1 VYSLK
6 RSLLI
11 WLIVPLVLILP
22 AIAAIQYWLIVT
34 PARAA
39 IDAQLGDSALAM
51 ARFLH
56 VDNGS
61 VFFKL
66 SPQAE
71 RLLLTDQSDK
81 EFFLVLD
88 PNGNVLGGDEQLRN
102 PPLVVAPEEWRF
114 VNGQIKHHPVR
125 IMVFG
130 APCGDGVCQIRIA
143 ETFVKRNQ
151 IRMVAFLSTVGYSLL
166 LGLVTLGVMVLAVRR
181 SLHVLNNLNTHLLTQ
196 NPNDLA
202 LWEGGAIPK
211 ELEPLIASWNLLLA
225 KLQASHRAQQ
235 QLIADVAHQMRTP
248 LSSLKMEAELAL
260 LEPHPPAVRLALEN
274 LNRAAS
280 RAARFSAQLLALAR
294 ADQGLVDLGH
304 WQVVDLKTVVA
315 DLVEEWSRRAI
326 LQSID
331 LGFELETAMIYANT
345 SLLSEAIAN
354 LLDNAFEY
362 AGVGS
367 VVTVRCYQVNGQVF
381 LEVEDNGPG
390 IPMDQ
395 RERVWDRFYRVSDTR
410 SGKNHGQGSGLGLA
424 IVSEIARRHE
434 AQAEILSPKKGRG
447 TLVRL
452 SFHEASQSNM
462 T

>member
-1 VYSLK
+1 MYSLK

-61 VFFKL
+61 VFFIL

-102 PPLVVAPEEWRF
+102 PRLVVVSEERRF

-151 IRMVAFLSTVGYSLL
+151 IRMIAFLSTVGYSLL
-166 LGLVTLGVMVLAVRR
+166 LGLVALGVMVLAVRR
-181 SLHVLNNLNTHLLTQ
+181 SLYVLNNLNTHLLTQ

-211 ELEPLIASWNLLLA
+211 ELEPLIASWNQLLA
-225 KLQASHRAQQ
+225 KLQASHHAQQ

-260 LEPHPPAVRLALEN
+260 LEPHPLAVRLALES

-280 RAARFSAQLLALAR
+280 RAARFSSQLLALAR

-304 WQVVDLKTVVA
+304 WQEVDLKTVVA

-326 LQSID
+326 VQSID

-345 SLLSEAIAN
+345 PLLSEAISN
-354 LLDNAFEY
+354 LLDNSFEY

-367 VVTVRCYQVNGQVF
+367 VVTVRCYQASGHVF

-390 IPMDQ
+390 IPVDQ

-410 SGKNHGQGSGLGLA
+410 SGKIHGQGSGLGLA
-424 IVSEIARRHE
+424 IVSEIVRRHE
-434 AQAEILSPKKGRG
+434 AQAEILSPGKGRG